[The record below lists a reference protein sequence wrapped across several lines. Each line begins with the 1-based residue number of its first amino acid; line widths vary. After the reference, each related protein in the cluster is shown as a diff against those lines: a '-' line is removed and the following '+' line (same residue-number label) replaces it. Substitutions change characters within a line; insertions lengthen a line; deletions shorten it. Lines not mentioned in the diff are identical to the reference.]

1 MITDMKKIYLIT
13 LFLVSYTFLFSSP
26 AIPDSITIKYKALKN
41 DSNRSEYLLNQA
53 QALKGNFPKLAFE
66 LAEKALFYAEQA
78 NYLQGMCKSYNLLG
92 AIKCEIGEYLTS
104 VEYHEKAYERAK
116 FLNDEI
122 LLSETYNYMGNVAY
136 AQRKYS
142 KAIEYY
148 KESLRYSEKSKF
160 KTQSLNNL
168 YKLGLIYETL
178 DNLNDA
184 YRCYKRSLLIE
195 EELNNKEGMFY
206 SLMGIAS
213 VSMKKENYYQSYLLY
228 NKAKSIAEEL
238 NILSYQSL
246 VYSKLGDLSKVQKKY
261 VEALNYYTIA
271 LKIADSLEFYK
282 DKRDCYYNLAYT
294 NEKLQFYKEAYQNL
308 NRFIQINDTL
318 YNSEINEQISRMQMR
333 FDLKTKEKEIEFIRQ
348 KEEQR
353 TRERNYMFIG
363 ALFLFIILI
372 LLAFLYIIRQK
383 NARKLK
389 LQYDEIKEKQD
400 ELNSAIEQL
409 NMLNLE
415 LKRTNDQITD
425 SLIYASSLQQMLLPF
440 ETQFNVHFPDSF
452 ILNQPKNIVSGDF
465 AWIFETPEH
474 YYFAVADCTGHGLAG
489 ALVSIKGF
497 SLLNNYIHT
506 HNHALPGEVLNW
518 LQRSWNPIRKTDNNN
533 EDSFEI
539 SLCRLNKETLVLD
552 YATTNQRFV
561 VIDSVG
567 NGQVYSNN
575 IYCIGSSS
583 ITNDAEVT
591 FHCDQISIQ
600 KGDTIYL
607 FTDGF
612 SDQFGHGN
620 QKLMFNAFLEQLKSL
635 SKYPIQKQGEILKEF
650 FINWKGKQ
658 QQTDDV
664 LVIGIKI

>member
-1 MITDMKKIYLIT
+1 MIKILFIT
-13 LFLVSYTFLFSSP
+13 LLLFSSSILFSSP
-26 AIPDSITIKYKALKN
+26 AIPDSISIKYKALKN
-41 DSNRSEYLLNQA
+41 DSNRSEFLLNQTLT
-53 QALKGNFPKLAFE
+53 LKGNYPKLAFE

-78 NYLQGMCKSYNLLG
+78 NYIQGMCKSYNILG
-92 AIKCEIGEYLTS
+92 SIKCDIGEYLTAI
-104 VEYHEKAYERAK
+104 EYHEKAYERAK

-148 KESLRYSEKSKF
+148 KESLKYSEKSKF

-195 EELNNKEGMFY
+195 EELKNKEGMFY

-228 NKAKSIAEEL
+228 NKAKDIAEEL

-246 VYSKLGDLSKVQKKY
+246 VNSKLGDLSKAQKKY
-261 VEALNYYTIA
+261 VEALNYYTVA

-282 DKRDCYYNLAYT
+282 DKRDCYYNLAFT
-294 NEKLQFYKEAYQNL
+294 NEKLQFYKEAYNNL

-318 YNSEINEQISRMQMR
+318 YNSEISEQVSRMQMR
-333 FDLKTKEKEIEFIRQ
+333 FDLKAKEKEIEYIRQ

-353 TRERNYMFIG
+353 TKERNLMFVG

-372 LLAFLYIIRQK
+372 LLIFLYRIRQK
-383 NARKLK
+383 NAKKLR
-389 LQYDEIKEKQD
+389 LQYNEIKEKQD
-400 ELNSAIEQL
+400 ELNTAIEQL
-409 NMLNLE
+409 NELNHE
-415 LKRTNDQITD
+415 LKKTNDQITD

-440 ETQFNVHFPDSF
+440 ESQFKTHFHDSF

-465 AWIFETPEH
+465 AWLYETVEH

-497 SLLNNYIHT
+497 SLLNNYILSHQQ
-506 HNHALPGEVLNW
+506 ALPSQMLNW
-518 LQRSWNPIRKTDNNN
+518 LQQNWTPIKKTEGNN
-533 EDSFEI
+533 EDSLEI
-539 SLCRLNKETLVLD
+539 SLCRLNKNSLLLD

-561 VIDSVG
+561 VINASG
-567 NGQVYSNN
+567 NGQVYNNN
-575 IYCIGSSS
+575 IFCIGSSS
-583 ITNDAEVT
+583 ITSEAEKY
-591 FHCDQISIQ
+591 FNNDQINLQ
-600 KGDTIYL
+600 KGDTLYL

-635 SKYPIQKQGEILKEF
+635 SKHPIQKQGEILKDF
-650 FINWKGKQ
+650 FVNWKGRQ

>member
-1 MITDMKKIYLIT
+1 MKKIYFIA
-13 LFLVSYTFLFSSP
+13 LFLISYTFLFSSP

-41 DSNRSEYLLNQA
+41 DSNRSEYLLSQA

-66 LAEKALFYAEQA
+66 LTEKALFYAEQA
-78 NYLQGMCKSYNLLG
+78 NYIQGMCKSYNLLG
-92 AIKCEIGEYLTS
+92 AIKCDIGEYLTAI
-104 VEYHEKAYERAK
+104 EYHEKAYERAK
-116 FLNDEI
+116 FLNDEM

-148 KESLRYSEKSKF
+148 KESLKYSEKSKF

-195 EELNNKEGMFY
+195 EELKNKEGMFY

-228 NKAKSIAEEL
+228 NKAKDIAEEL

-261 VEALNYYTIA
+261 IEALNYYTIA

-333 FDLKTKEKEIEFIRQ
+333 FDLKTKEKEIELIRQ

-353 TRERNYMFIG
+353 TKERNFMFIG

-372 LLAFLYIIRQK
+372 LLTILFRIRQK
-383 NARKLK
+383 NAKRLK
-389 LQYDEIKEKQD
+389 LQYGEIKEKQD

-409 NMLNLE
+409 NELNHE
-415 LKRTNDQITD
+415 LKKTNDQITD

-440 ETQFNVHFPDSF
+440 ESQFKANFPDSF

-465 AWIFETPEH
+465 AFTYETVEH

-497 SLLNNYIHT
+497 SLLNNYIISHPQ
-506 HNHALPGEVLNW
+506 ALPGEILNW
-518 LQRSWNPIRKTDNNN
+518 LQQNWNPIRKAENNH
-533 EDSFEI
+533 EDSLEI
-539 SLCRLNKETLVLD
+539 SICRLHKESLVLD

-561 VIDSVG
+561 VIDASG
-567 NGQVYSNN
+567 NGQVYNN
-575 IYCIGSSS
+575 NLYCIGSSG
-583 ITNDAEVT
+583 ITNDADVT
-591 FHCDQISIQ
+591 FNSDKISIH
-600 KGDTIYL
+600 KGDTLYL

-635 SKYPIQKQGEILKEF
+635 SKHPIQKQSVILKEF
-650 FINWKGKQ
+650 FMNWKGKQ

>member
-1 MITDMKKIYLIT
+1 MKKILLLV
-13 LFLVSYTFLFSSP
+13 LFFFICSFIFSYPT
-26 AIPDSITIKYKALKN
+26 IPDSIAIKYKVFKS
-41 DSNRSEYLLNQA
+41 DSNRCEFILNQT
-53 QALKGNFPKLAFE
+53 QLFKGNYPKLAFE

-78 NYLQGMCKSYNLLG
+78 NYIQGMCKSYNFLG
-92 AIKCEIGEYLTS
+92 SIKCDIGEYINAI
-104 VEYHEKAYERAK
+104 EYHEKAYERAR

-148 KESLRYSEKSKF
+148 KESLKYSEKSKF

-195 EELNNKEGMFY
+195 EELKNKEGMFY

-213 VSMKKENYYQSYLLY
+213 VSMKKENYYQSFLLY
-228 NKAKSIAEEL
+228 NKAKNIAEEL
-238 NILSYQSL
+238 NVLAYQSL
-246 VYSKLGDLSKVQKKY
+246 VYSKLGDLSKAQKKY

-294 NEKLQFYKEAYQNL
+294 NEKLQFYKEAYFYL

-318 YNSEINEQISRMQMR
+318 YNSEINEQITRMQMR

-353 TRERNYMFIG
+353 TKERNLMFIG
-363 ALFLFIILI
+363 SIFLFIILM
-372 LLAFLYIIRQK
+372 LLTYLFRVRQK
-383 NARKLK
+383 NAKKLK
-389 LQYDEIKEKQD
+389 LQYSEIKEKQD
-400 ELNSAIEQL
+400 KLNTAIEQL
-409 NMLNLE
+409 NELNYE
-415 LKRTNDQITD
+415 LKKTNDQITD
-425 SLIYASSLQQMLLPF
+425 SLIYASYLQHMLLPF
-440 ETQFNVHFPDSF
+440 ESQFKIHFPDSF

-465 AWIFETPEH
+465 AWIYETSEY

-489 ALVSIKGF
+489 ALVSIKGS
-497 SLLNNYIHT
+497 SLLNNFMLS
-506 HNHALPGEVLNW
+506 NPKALPGEILNW
-518 LQRSWNPIRKTDNNN
+518 LQHNWNPIRKTENNN
-533 EDSFEI
+533 EDSLEI
-539 SLCRLNKETLVLD
+539 SLCRLNKKLLVLD
-552 YATTNQRFV
+552 FSTTNQRFV
-561 VIDSVG
+561 VVNNSG

-575 IYCIGSSS
+575 IFCIGSSS
-583 ITNDAEVT
+583 ITKNAELNFNNDK
-591 FHCDQISIQ
+591 INIQ
-600 KGDTIYL
+600 KGDTLYL

-620 QKLMFNAFLEQLKSL
+620 KKLMFNAFLEQLKSL
-635 SKYPIQKQGEILKEF
+635 SKHPIQKQGEILKEF
-650 FINWKGKQ
+650 FVKWKGKQ

-664 LVIGIKI
+664 LVIGIKF